1 MEDESFQIK
10 LYLPVLFSCVVSLK
24 TNSVAAS
31 TFSYWVDL
39 ILKFHHE
46 QQNLGRVHESLQGV
60 VGF

>member
-39 ILKFHHE
+39 ILE
-46 QQNLGRVHESLQGV
+46 ISS
-60 VGF
+60 